1 MEDLKER
8 TLSCM
13 LTVLKLSPRTVYGQT
28 SAYMKAILDYCSKHG
43 EKYYNLVLLNN
54 FGSSRKVRE
63 TNREEPNEHKEE
75 TVISVAISKALGNF
89 NLVIESLKFTC

>member
-54 FGSSRKVRE
+54 FGQKRKHVTKR
-63 TNREEPNEHKEE
+63 
-75 TVISVAISKALGNF
+75 AG
-89 NLVIESLKFTC
+89 